1 MSFCFVAKSSFMNAT
16 QVRRR
21 HPPGPWESAAAGFR
35 CLLEYNARSSAFAFG
50 AAAVQRGL
58 RSLNAS
64 QCDTA
69 TSLHLTDVAD
79 PVSLATVPQRNFAY
93 SQERRGADVDISLT
107 VSRSARCPGR
117 TLSTQRLKS
126 GRGVPAYTAL
136 ESPSPCRSSVY
147 KPAQACLGLL
157 STTTLPWLLFLRLTC
172 NPYTVFLSEATLL
185 PTMFS
190 KALIPLTIALS
201 VYGVPPVAKRAT
213 CNGGRTASDSRC
225 CVWYDVLDDIQAPS
239 GLFQGGQCHDEARE
253 SLRLSFH
260 DAIGFSPAL
269 EKQGQF
275 GGGGA
280 DGSIMAH
287 SDIELAFAANAGV
300 DEIVEI
306 QRQAALR
313 HNVSFG
319 DFVQFAGAV
328 GVSNCLG
335 GPRLQF
341 LAGRSNVS
349 QAAPDGLIPSPI
361 AGVDSILDRM
371 ADAGFS
377 ADEVVDLLASHS
389 VAAQEHLDASIL
401 GSPFDSTPATFDA
414 QFFVETLLNG
424 TAYPGDSSSFAEEKS
439 PLAGEFRLT
448 SDAELARDP
457 RTACEWQS
465 FVNDRALMVRRFEA
479 AMAKMAVLGQDVNAL
494 IDCSDVI
501 PEPKANL
508 SNVANLPAGKTLE
521 DIEASCAGSPF
532 PTLSADSGPQTSV
545 PPAM

>member
-1 MSFCFVAKSSFMNAT
+1 M
-16 QVRRR
+16 
-21 HPPGPWESAAAGFR
+21 
-35 CLLEYNARSSAFAFG
+35 L
-50 AAAVQRGL
+50 
-58 RSLNAS
+58 
-64 QCDTA
+64 
-69 TSLHLTDVAD
+69 
-79 PVSLATVPQRNFAY
+79 
-93 SQERRGADVDISLT
+93 
-107 VSRSARCPGR
+107 
-117 TLSTQRLKS
+117 
-126 GRGVPAYTAL
+126 
-136 ESPSPCRSSVY
+136 
-147 KPAQACLGLL
+147 
-157 STTTLPWLLFLRLTC
+157 
-172 NPYTVFLSEATLL
+172 
-185 PTMFS
+185 S
-190 KALIPLTIALS
+190 KALIPLLALVLS
-201 VYGVPPVAKRAT
+201 AYAVPPVAKRAT

-225 CVWYDVLDDIQAPS
+225 CVWYDVLDDIQAPD
-239 GLFQGGQCHDEARE
+239 GLFRGGQCHDEARE

-269 EKQGQF
+269 EKQGLF

-287 SDIELAFAANAGV
+287 SDVELAFAANAGV
-300 DEIVEI
+300 DEIVEM
-306 QRQAALR
+306 QRRAALR

-349 QAAPDGLIPSPI
+349 RAAPDGLIPSPI

-401 GSPFDSTPATFDA
+401 GSPFDSTPSTFDA

-424 TAYPGDSSSFAEEKS
+424 TAYPGDSSGFAEEKS

-448 SDAELARDP
+448 SDAELARDS

-465 FVNDRALMVRRFEA
+465 FVSAYKSLMVNKFEA
-479 AMAKMAVLGQDVNAL
+479 AMAKMAVLGQDVNTL

-501 PEPKANL
+501 PEPKAAL
-508 SNVANLPAGKTLE
+508 PNVAKLPAGKTLE
-521 DIEASCAGSPF
+521 DIEASCAESPF
-532 PTLSADSGPQTSV
+532 PTLSADSGSSPV
-545 PPAM
+545 CPWER